1 MRDNSWS
8 NSRDDRDNGLGD
20 NRGRVGD
27 NGGGVGNN
35 RGRVGNNGGGV
46 GNNRDRV
53 GDNGDR
59 VRHVN
64 GGGSDVDWCWG
75 DMYRGWGHVDRWLRD
90 VDAVDL
96 STSSTFSS
104 TTATVSIATSISS
117 SSTTVS
123 LWHLDKG
130 WRGFHCEALLGGNFP
145 AGCGGNVIAGC
156 FLFACTDRPVC
167 VEADVLVLP
176 SAISVGQR
184 AEVAATSPGA
194 RNIEADILPWCR
206 LALSLVHGEALLG
219 RLLLAAVH
227 HPVLALL
234 LGDHLGHAD
243 ALLLWS
249 QRALLAGER
258 FALVRR

>member
-8 NSRDDRDNGLGD
+8 HSRDDRDNGLGN

-27 NGGGVGNN
+27 N
-35 RGRVGNNGGGV
+35 RGRT

-53 GDNGDR
+53 GDHRGR

-96 STSSTFSS
+96 RTSS

-117 SSTTVS
+117 GSFSSTTVS

-167 VEADVLVLP
+167 VETDVLILP

-184 AEVAATSPGA
+184 AEVAATSPSA
-194 RNIEADILPWCR
+194 RNVEADILPWGG

-234 LGDHLGHAD
+234 LGDHLGNAD
-243 ALLLWS
+243 ALLLRS

>member
-1 MRDNSWS
+1 MDMRDNSWS
-8 NSRDDRDNGLGD
+8 YSRYDRDNWLGD
-20 NRGRVGD
+20 NRGR
-27 NGGGVGNN
+27 VGNN
-35 RGRVGNNGGGV
+35 RGRVGNNRG
-46 GNNRDRV
+46 
-53 GDNGDR
+53 R

-104 TTATVSIATSISS
+104 TTATVSIATPIASCSS
-117 SSTTVS
+117 RASSTVS

-145 AGCGGNVIAGC
+145 AGCGGNVVAGC

-167 VEADVLVLP
+167 VEADVLILP

-184 AEVAATSPGA
+184 AEVAATTPGA
-194 RNIEADILPWCR
+194 RDVEADILPWGG

-219 RLLLAAVH
+219 RLLLAVVH

>member
-1 MRDNSWS
+1 MDMRDNSWS
-8 NSRDDRDNGLGD
+8 YSRDDRDNWLGD
-20 NRGRVGD
+20 NRGR
-27 NGGGVGNN
+27 VGNN

-46 GNNRDRV
+46 G
-53 GDNGDR
+53 DNGGR

-64 GGGSDVDWCWG
+64 GGRSDVDWCWG
-75 DMYRGWGHVDRWLRD
+75 DMDRGWGHVDRWLRD

-96 STSSTFSS
+96 STSSTSSS
-104 TTATVSIATSISS
+104 TTATVSIATPISS
-117 SSTTVS
+117 SCSTSAASSTVS

-167 VEADVLVLP
+167 VEADVLILP

-184 AEVAATSPGA
+184 AEVAATTPSA
-194 RNIEADILPWCR
+194 RDVEADILPWGG

>member
-1 MRDNSWS
+1 MRDNNGS
-8 NSRDDRDNGLGD
+8 NSRDDRDDRL
-20 NRGRVGD
+20 
-27 NGGGVGNN
+27 GNN
-35 RGRVGNNGGGV
+35 RG
-46 GNNRDRV
+46 
-53 GDNGDR
+53 R

-75 DMYRGWGHVDRWLRD
+75 DMYRGWSHVDRWLRD
-90 VDAVDL
+90 VNAVDL
-96 STSSTFSS
+96 STSSTSS
-104 TTATVSIATSISS
+104 SITATVSIATPISS
-117 SSTTVS
+117 SSTSRASSTVS

-130 WRGFHCEALLGGNFP
+130 WRGFHCEALLRGNFP
-145 AGCGGNVIAGC
+145 AGCGRNVKAGC

-167 VEADVLVLP
+167 VEADVLILP

-184 AEVAATSPGA
+184 AEVSATTPSA
-194 RNIEADILPWCR
+194 RDVEADILPWGG

-219 RLLLAAVH
+219 RLLLAVVH

-234 LGDHLGHAD
+234 LGDHLGNAD
-243 ALLLWS
+243 ALLLRS